1 MSATFHHFTSL
12 PAELR
17 QYIWELS
24 MEPRRVPVGN
34 FFPVGT
40 FEPPAPPTPPP
51 AAPPAALQ
59 ACAESRSCVE
69 LHYVKA
75 LFTDDSRY
83 TWINFDIDTVCMRQ
97 STILEFPDEL
107 LSIRHLSI
115 DCNSSAFFWDHVI
128 FCIKP
133 MPLLEDLEIRPIHEF
148 ESNEWWAE
156 WEWMMEDYYYNEN
169 PVRFRTTVLCSDPD
183 SDVLELTQ
191 DNYLKFYRDS
201 YRKQYTEDPESFPE
215 DVELPDSDD
224 DIDAPHRC
232 LPGWRHAPGCAC
244 PPEERWAPRF
254 DF

>member
-1 MSATFHHFTSL
+1 MSATFHNFASL

-17 QYIWELS
+17 QHIWELS
-24 MEPRRVPVGN
+24 MEPRRVPVGD
-34 FFPVGT
+34 FLPVAT

-51 AAPPAALQ
+51 VAPPAALQ
-59 ACAESRSCVE
+59 ACAESRLCLE
-69 LHYVKA
+69 LHYVEA
-75 LFTDDSRY
+75 FVTEDSRY
-83 TWINFDIDTVCMRQ
+83 TLINFDIDTVCMRQ

-133 MPLLEDLEIRPIHEF
+133 MLF
-148 ESNEWWAE
+148 
-156 WEWMMEDYYYNEN
+156 
-169 PVRFRTTVLCSDPD
+169 SDPD

-191 DNYLKFYRDS
+191 DNYLKVYRDS
-201 YRKQYTEDPESFPE
+201 YRRQYAEDPESFPP
-215 DVELPDSDD
+215 DVELPDWDD

-244 PPEERWAPRF
+244 PPEERWAPRL